1 MHAVIVMELVSVEAD
16 RYDCNL
22 SRSPCA
28 KGRDSGYSKYQIGF
42 SRLVGREV
50 VTVYRSQARRL
61 SRHLEYLVFVPFCIV
76 LALG

>member
-28 KGRDSGYSKYQIGF
+28 KGRDSGDSK
-42 SRLVGREV
+42 
-50 VTVYRSQARRL
+50 
-61 SRHLEYLVFVPFCIV
+61 
-76 LALG
+76 